1 MKNVYTFFCSRS
13 ITHFVFIVFF
23 ISVSYISC
31 CGICSSQQVPP
42 KAWLTSPTKCER
54 QSPFP
59 SRPNREVLKQGNPR
73 IGKKLSKK
81 LFYAQD
87 KDFLSTNT
95 YLLCHCAL
103 PTSQLTNLP
112 CLVFIYLIVD
122 VYAWKSVEAF
132 LKRSKVKSCPLF
144 SSQAQPFF
152 FFLFLFFF
160 FGLHIKVP

>member
-1 MKNVYTFFCSRS
+1 MQHSKTLCLEKRLYIFLFSFNYSFCFYS
-13 ITHFVFIVFF
+13 FF

-112 CLVFIYLIVD
+112 CLVLYI
-122 VYAWKSVEAF
+122 
-132 LKRSKVKSCPLF
+132 
-144 SSQAQPFF
+144 
-152 FFLFLFFF
+152 
-160 FGLHIKVP
+160 